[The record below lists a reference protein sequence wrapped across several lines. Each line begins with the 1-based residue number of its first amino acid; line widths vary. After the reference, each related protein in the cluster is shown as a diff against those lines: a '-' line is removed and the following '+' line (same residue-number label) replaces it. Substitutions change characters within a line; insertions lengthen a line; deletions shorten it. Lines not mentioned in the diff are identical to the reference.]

1 MASTSKLE
9 KDIALIL
16 ELCGTIPEQIGAA
29 IATVME
35 DSDAASKG
43 LTAETVRAIVSEELR
58 RTTPT
63 PTFMALPSS
72 SPLLYPTAVSTSTV
86 QDIKPILLHDDH
98 RQALELLLGGP
109 LVGNADEVVSWV
121 KRLCSVRIDGPDG
134 KATTVSIPLDT
145 LERLDSRRPVDTS
158 LQEMLQAEVSDFL
171 ERFINGER

>member
-43 LTAETVRAIVSEELR
+43 LTAEVVRAIVSEELSR
-58 RTTPT
+58 TPT
-63 PTFMALPSS
+63 TTFMALPSS

-86 QDIKPILLHDDH
+86 QDVKPILLHDNH

-121 KRLCSVRIDGPDG
+121 KRLCSVRIDGPEG
-134 KATTVSIPLDT
+134 KAATVSIPLDT

>member
-1 MASTSKLE
+1 
-9 KDIALIL
+9 
-16 ELCGTIPEQIGAA
+16 
-29 IATVME
+29 
-35 DSDAASKG
+35 
-43 LTAETVRAIVSEELR
+43 
-58 RTTPT
+58 
-63 PTFMALPSS
+63 MALPSS